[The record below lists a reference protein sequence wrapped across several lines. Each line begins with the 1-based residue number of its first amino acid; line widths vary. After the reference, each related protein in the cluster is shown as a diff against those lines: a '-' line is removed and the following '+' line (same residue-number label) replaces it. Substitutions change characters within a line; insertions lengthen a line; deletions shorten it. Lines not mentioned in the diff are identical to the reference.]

1 MRSILKASFA
11 IAWLCA
17 TQAVAAPANTL
28 CDRIA
33 ASFAAVLAGP
43 ASKTSHGT
51 SGCTVSAGGI
61 GDVSA
66 SVAVSLHPGTAA
78 TLKSMRALMSQ
89 PTGGE
94 AALGDGAYSVLD
106 KGGGGMLPQFT
117 INAQK
122 SGKWAIIEVR
132 RRGGFAPADLA
143 RAHAGATALMG
154 GL

>member
-1 MRSILKASFA
+1 MRSILKASLA
-11 IAWLCA
+11 IACCCA
-17 TQAVAAPANTL
+17 TPVAANPL

-33 ASFAAVLAGP
+33 ASFAPVLTGP
-43 ASKTSHGT
+43 VNKTAHGA

-78 TLKSMRALMSQ
+78 TLKSMRALMSR

-117 INAQK
+117 MNAQK

-143 RAHAGATALMG
+143 RARAGAASLMG